1 MTKKLLGLA
10 LLPFLATGV
19 QAATFTAYSSLADG
33 IVSIDSD
40 TGTVTTIGGDYTATL
55 TTALSGMAYDSS
67 GVLWGIAGSPFANVS
82 IGTIDPATGDYT
94 LIGTDNVGSLSGAA
108 FGPDDTLYSRDGRS
122 PHDVVASISK
132 TDAVPAYVGSF
143 GVAATVGFA
152 MTPDGLFGYS
162 VNVFT
167 DELLRYDFT
176 LDTTTTIGVTSA
188 GISALAF
195 AGSTLY
201 ATTDTGTDS
210 LISLD
215 AGTGAELT
223 RVALSSGIFT
233 NIRALAAVP
242 ASAPAIPVPAA
253 GLLLLSALGGLCIR
267 RRGQAPR

>member
-1 MTKKLLGLA
+1 MPT
-10 LLPFLATGV
+10 
-19 QAATFTAYSSLADG
+19 
-33 IVSIDSD
+33 
-40 TGTVTTIGGDYTATL
+40 
-55 TTALSGMAYDSS
+55 
-67 GVLWGIAGSPFANVS
+67 
-82 IGTIDPATGDYT
+82 
-94 LIGTDNVGSLSGAA
+94 
-108 FGPDDTLYSRDGRS
+108 
-122 PHDVVASISK
+122 
-132 TDAVPAYVGSF
+132 YVGSF